1 MTDDIPPERPN
12 PDAEDEIQR
21 LRADIDAVDQQIL
34 ELINRRLVLAGRIG
48 DVKKQG
54 GRRILDSSR
63 EAAVIRRLT
72 ALNPGPLSAG
82 DLRHIFIEI
91 ISLCRDIQKTLKIA
105 YLGPEASFTH
115 AAALAHFGHF
125 AELKPLCGL
134 QELFGEIEKGAYRYG
149 VVPVEYA
156 VEGVLLHAMDYFLDC
171 DLEICAEVFQTV
183 SYDLVAA
190 GDEPAAIRKIYG
202 RPQAIAR
209 CRRWIGENLPWAD
222 CEACAS
228 AAQAVRLAAAE
239 AGSAAIV
246 GGAVPTAHTLAVL
259 AQGIENRAG
268 NRARFLVIGRDPV
281 PPTGRDKTSLILAVP
296 HAPGALNRVLRPLE
310 EAGINM
316 VKLESRPARH
326 KTWDYTFFVD
336 IEGHRNEPRVA
347 ETLEKVRSLSLFLKC
362 VGSYPEAPR
371 D

>member
-1 MTDDIPPERPN
+1 MADDNTPDSPLT
-12 PDAEDEIQR
+12 DAEAEIGR
-21 LRADIDAVDQQIL
+21 LRAGIDAVDQQIL
-34 ELINRRLVLAGRIG
+34 ELINRRLFLAGRIG
-48 DVKKQG
+48 DLKKQG
-54 GRRILDSSR
+54 GRRILDSTR
-63 EAAVIRRLT
+63 EAAIIRRLT
-72 ALNPGPLSAG
+72 ALNPGPLSTG
-82 DLRHIFIEI
+82 DLRHIFMEI

-105 YLGPEASFTH
+105 YLGPEATFTH

-125 AELKPLCGL
+125 AELKPLYGM
-134 QELFGEIEKGAYRYG
+134 QELFGEIEKRAFRYG

-156 VEGVLLHAMDYFLDC
+156 VEGVLLHALDYFLDC
-171 DLEICAEVFQTV
+171 DLEICAEVYQTV

-209 CRRWIGENLPWAD
+209 CRRWIGEKLPWAE

-246 GGAVPTAHTLAVL
+246 GGAVPASHSLGVL
-259 AQGIENRAG
+259 ARGIENRAG
-268 NRARFLVIGRDPV
+268 LRARFLVIGRDAV
-281 PPTGRDKTSLILAVP
+281 PPSGRDKTSLILAVP
-296 HAPGALNRVLRPLE
+296 HAPGALNRVLKPFE

-316 VKLESRPARH
+316 VKLESRPAHH
-326 KTWDYTFFVD
+326 KTWDFTFFVD
-336 IEGHRNEPRVA
+336 IEGHRNEPHVA
-347 ETLEKVRSLSLFLKC
+347 ETIEKVRSLSLFLKC
-362 VGSYPEAPR
+362 IGSYPEAAG